1 MAVKNP
7 LVPLAAPPMLRSLL
21 SPAQALRSSSSA
33 VGARA
38 SRRTAAPLAAHRCWC
53 LHLSAVAGS
62 RRTTCSARNRMR
74 LAVAAASRLRM
85 RAAARR
91 WHTAIE
97 CALPWRQQ
105 AADVTA
111 IERTNQQAAST
122 SAAHR
127 LPLLIARQSNA
138 PCRGGSTL
146 PPHARRSSPM
156 ALQSNAPTSKPPAHQ
171 LSADWCC

>member
-53 LHLSAVAGS
+53 LHSSAVAGS

-111 IERTNQQAAST
+111 IERTNQQAASHISCPLT
-122 SAAHR
+122 AAADRTAIEWR
-127 LPLLIARQSNA
+127 LAASSRHAACA
-138 PCRGGSTL
+138 P
-146 PPHARRSSPM
+146 PM
-156 ALQSNAPTSKPPAHQ
+156 ALQSNAPTSKPPAHP
-171 LSADWCC
+171 LPTD